1 MRTSSTIQIGEVHLY
16 EKSFNSLSHNQNVSI
31 TWVQY
36 IGLLCPAKKTQQI
49 RQTQRVYPK
58 AVLAP

>member
-36 IGLLCPAKKTQQI
+36 IGLLCPAKKPNKSAKLSEYIQKQ
-49 RQTQRVYPK
+49 Y
-58 AVLAP
+58 